1 MSLKRIL
8 GIFSVYSVVVFIVVL
23 VGSYAWYS
31 FENGSTTF
39 DAVTG
44 NKDIIVSYNSGRYIN
59 TSNAIPVDSSA
70 DAEKNNF
77 SVNVRDE
84 VAGKYD
90 ILVDVSLVDMEID
103 TALKNINFKYSL
115 LKDGLEIAN
124 GNFLNVSGSTL
135 VLAKNVEINSYYN
148 NSFELRIWI
157 QNNGGDQSSMSGKTF
172 KGTVSVGARSRVV

>member
-8 GIFSVYSVVVFIVVL
+8 GIFSVYSIVIFVVVL

-31 FENGSTTF
+31 FEKGSTTF

-44 NKDIIVSYNSGRYIN
+44 NKDIIVSYNSGKYIN
-59 TSNAIPVDSSA
+59 TSSAIPVNSSA
-70 DAEKNNF
+70 EAEKNNF
-77 SVNVRDE
+77 TVNVRDE
-84 VAGKYD
+84 LAGKYD
-90 ILVDVSLVDMEID
+90 ILVDVSLVDIEID
-103 TALKNINFKYSL
+103 NELKNSNFKYSL
-115 LKDGLEIAN
+115 LKDGVEIAN
-124 GNFLNVSGSTL
+124 GNFSNVSSSVL
-135 VLAKNVEINSYYN
+135 VLAKNVEINSYYS